1 MPTISIFLGFVV
13 QMHWRDHPPPHVHV
27 LYQGLEALIEI
38 ETGSIIAGE
47 LPPGALRII
56 KDWIERRRNEL
67 HSNWERGRLRLPLER
82 VPGADIE

>member
-13 QMHWRDHPPPHVHV
+13 QMHWREHPPPHVHV
-27 LYQGLEALIEI
+27 LYQGFEALIEI
-38 ETGSIIAGE
+38 ETGGIIAGE

-56 KDWIERRRNEL
+56 RAWVERRRTEL
-67 HSNWERGRLRLPLER
+67 FANWELGRQKQPFER